1 MKTPS
6 PKLMAIV
13 LLAVPMLA
21 DSATLLVENGELIG
35 ATGVQVNGRLY
46 DVEFVDGSCIDLYG
60 GCNSPSDFVFPDRA
74 SATLAAQA
82 LLDRVLIDGPAG
94 AFDGNPRL
102 TRGCEFG
109 PLFNLCVMATPFDVN
124 PERVFTMKAYNWSN
138 GWDGL
143 EMNAY
148 EPFNDFADVYTT
160 WAYWSAVPEP
170 GTFVLL
176 VCGLAGL
183 GLAGK
188 RRGAET

>member
-1 MKTPS
+1 MNS
-6 PKLMAIV
+6 DYRKLITMV
-13 LLAVPMLA
+13 LLAVPAFA
-21 DSATLLVENGELIG
+21 DAATLLVENGELTG

-46 DVEFVDGSCIDLYG
+46 NVTFVDGSCIDLYS
-60 GCNSPSDFVFPDRA
+60 GCDSPLDFVFPDRA

-82 LLDRVLIDGPAG
+82 LLDQVLLDGPAG

-124 PERVFTMKAYNWSN
+124 PERVFTMKAYNWST
-138 GWDGL
+138 GRDEL

-160 WAYWSAVPEP
+160 WAYWTPVTEP
-170 GTFVLL
+170 GTFALL
-176 VCGLAGL
+176 VFGLGGL
-183 GLAGK
+183 GLA
-188 RRGAET
+188 RRRHGAEA